1 MGRGEEQKEEE
12 KEEEDE
18 KEKEEEEE
26 EKEEEEEQEDK
37 DEGKKKQR
45 RSCAFVVCQKA
56 AGQRRQHCGYCHA
69 HYTNIYGS
77 SSLLFCVHTHN
88 RSSSAVAKSN
98 GSPLMCHSS
107 VHWVLGDQHTTN
119 RDQLAGGYRHHIFSQ
134 EIFFPS
140 HVPSS
145 VRHFD

>member
-1 MGRGEEQKEEE
+1 MGRGEEEKEEE
-12 KEEEDE
+12 KEEED
-18 KEKEEEEE
+18 

-45 RSCAFVVCQKA
+45 RRCAFVVCQKA

-88 RSSSAVAKSN
+88 RSISAVAKSN

-107 VHWVLGDQHTTN
+107 VHWALGDQHTTN

-140 HVPSS
+140 ACAFICVTL
-145 VRHFD
+145 